1 MGPSQKT
8 FCSLLRAK
16 LVTGQQ
22 HGRTPRCC
30 SHNSPAKC
38 THQIQKY
45 KFTRRCPPFCSATMT
60 NVNNRGTIHHL
71 ILQQL
76 LRCVLAS
83 SSFYVL
89 VQVLERQ
96 KAEGDAQVVD
106 LVHQLEASGF
116 VVAEMI
122 VFLQKRRR
130 WQVSS

>member
-1 MGPSQKT
+1 
-8 FCSLLRAK
+8 
-16 LVTGQQ
+16 
-22 HGRTPRCC
+22 
-30 SHNSPAKC
+30 
-38 THQIQKY
+38 
-45 KFTRRCPPFCSATMT
+45 MT